1 MHNKTCYSY
10 SSILQNVMRKADQIL
25 NNDAFK
31 KAVGQKGSW
40 TSLKIQIRI
49 NFYFGMTF

>member
-1 MHNKTCYSY
+1 MRNKRCYSY

-31 KAVGQKGSW
+31 RQLAKKGSW
-40 TSLKIQIRI
+40 TSLKIQIKI